1 MKQVVSNFPIIE
13 RTYDEEFGKVDREV
27 YQIAK
32 TLWLHAE
39 NLAVKLLHDSPK
51 GMRLMLK
58 AVAKVSRV
66 RKKDPSAIKNL
77 NSYLFRAYKN
87 LILAELEQENNHR
100 GKLDSWFRE
109 QETAFE
115 YDEEAKL
122 NKKILINE
130 LRLKMDDWTREVFD
144 YLRLGYKYEELVPH
158 CGSAANVIRSKF
170 SKKIARLA
178 REIQT
183 ELISTDK
190 EIYHSEIKS
199 GAESRI

>member
-1 MKQVVSNFPIIE
+1 
-13 RTYDEEFGKVDREV
+13 
-27 YQIAK
+27 
-32 TLWLHAE
+32 
-39 NLAVKLLHDSPK
+39 
-51 GMRLMLK
+51 
-58 AVAKVSRV
+58 
-66 RKKDPSAIKNL
+66 
-77 NSYLFRAYKN
+77 
-87 LILAELEQENNHR
+87 
-100 GKLDSWFRE
+100 
-109 QETAFE
+109 
-115 YDEEAKL
+115 
-122 NKKILINE
+122 
-130 LRLKMDDWTREVFD
+130 MDDWTREVFD